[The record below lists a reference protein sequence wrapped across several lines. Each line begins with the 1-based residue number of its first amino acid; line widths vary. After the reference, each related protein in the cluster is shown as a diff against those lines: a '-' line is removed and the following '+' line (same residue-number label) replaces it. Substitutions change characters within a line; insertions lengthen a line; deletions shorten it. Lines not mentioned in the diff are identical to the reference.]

1 MYSDVQTDEEVK
13 LFHQLLPQH
22 TKDRKTDYISMAAAW
37 NLHVY
42 RAVEASPASCKHVY
56 LKTDTHLKTFADT
69 ITTSMH
75 MRDASVCSD
84 IAASLGPAFPRPPP
98 LAGQA
103 PSATTRPTIALA
115 APASWLAPFALPA
128 ASTILLAS
136 SLQASMQ
143 SKLTDNLVG
152 AGGQQAGN
160 DIRALFGAGGGQAG
174 GGGTAAAAAAA
185 AGGTAA
191 AQQQPQQQ
199 ASKPRTVG
207 EYKALLRQQA
217 EQEDASTR
225 QAAKRQREHAYGKG
239 RGGAGSMKLCWPC
252 TSSGQ
257 CKDKAEGLRQL
268 ADAVVLVNMDYQH
281 QQSCPFCKRSNKDC
295 KAQLRYKS
303 TMAIPDGFK
312 QNPVCRLREK

>member
-1 MYSDVQTDEEVK
+1 
-13 LFHQLLPQH
+13 
-22 TKDRKTDYISMAAAW
+22 
-37 NLHVY
+37 
-42 RAVEASPASCKHVY
+42 
-56 LKTDTHLKTFADT
+56 
-69 ITTSMH
+69 
-75 MRDASVCSD
+75 
-84 IAASLGPAFPRPPP
+84 
-98 LAGQA
+98 
-103 PSATTRPTIALA
+103 
-115 APASWLAPFALPA
+115 
-128 ASTILLAS
+128 
-136 SLQASMQ
+136 
-143 SKLTDNLVG
+143 VG

-281 QQSCPFCKRSNKDC
+281 QQSCPFCKCSNKDC